1 MQNCP
6 LDTTGIA
13 SVIVFN
19 ARKHKIYGTST
30 QISPEGSQYPPG
42 PLAKRA
48 LILRMNTFVTK
59 LNLYPK
65 NRHC

>member
-6 LDTTGIA
+6 LDATEIA

-19 ARKHKIYGTST
+19 ARKCKIYGTST

-42 PLAKRA
+42 PPAKRA

-59 LNLYPK
+59 LSLYPK
-65 NRHC
+65 NGYC